1 MSVENIMNTMA
12 SQDATSSL
20 GVDSIGS
27 SLPSGQTETGKP
39 TVKGIDDVFNIYSN
53 SKEESAADKNGVKL
67 KEDEKNIPDELNNK
81 AKDAKGV
88 ETKKEETEETEE
100 TEEKQEEPKE
110 ETTEEPK
117 KEDLLDTSKTVKV
130 KVNGVEKEVPLQD
143 VINSYSGQQEIQRR
157 FTEFDKQKKAFETEK
172 TELVKFNEYAKN
184 ELQTVRVEFDQ
195 LVRQFE
201 TSGTIEKD
209 PLSAIN
215 QLLDKMGINSNTYNR
230 ALFEHMLPEYAKFF
244 NMTDVERDAYFTR
257 KENEYLRKK
266 DQAINERSQQL
277 KTQEEK
283 RQKDYEFIKSSGL
296 DDVQYES
303 IKSELLDAGAEGLTP
318 QQVVEYARQ
327 KPTLERVVKISEEA
341 KLDLSDPKVFKVKE
355 LLTKFPETTDEEI
368 LSVLVPERA
377 AINAS
382 KVLQEKKPLVK
393 RAPVHTDE
401 DKELDEQ
408 LKFYR
413 R

>member
-1 MSVENIMNTMA
+1 MSVENVMNTMA

-27 SLPSGQTETGKP
+27 SLPSGQTGTGKP
-39 TVKGIDDVFNIYSN
+39 TVKGIDDVFNIYSGT
-53 SKEESAADKNGVKL
+53 EDDTAASKNGVEL

-88 ETKKEETEETEE
+88 ETKKEETEEEKTEE
-100 TEEKQEEPKE
+100 TPKE
-110 ETTEEPK
+110 ETLEDPK
-117 KEDLLDTSKTVKV
+117 KEEQIDNSKTVKV

-157 FTEFDKQKKAFETEK
+157 FTEFDKQKKAFEAEK
-172 TELVKFNEYAKN
+172 TELVKFNDYAKN
-184 ELQTVRVEFDQ
+184 ELQTVRAEFDQ

-209 PLSAIN
+209 PLNAIN

-283 RQKDYEFIKSSGL
+283 RQKDYEFIRSSGL

-318 QQVVEYARQ
+318 QQVVEYAKQ

-341 KLDLSDPKVFKVKE
+341 KLDLSDQKVIKVKE
-355 LLTKFPETTDEEI
+355 ILTRFPDTTDDEI
-368 LSVLVPERA
+368 LSVLIPDRA

-382 KVLQEKKPLVK
+382 KVLQEKKPVVK
-393 RAPVHTDE
+393 RAPVQTNE
-401 DKELDEQ
+401 DKELEEQ
-408 LKFYR
+408 LNFYR